1 MNFSLPAFWLSL
13 FVGLVVIAVVTRM
26 IRKDAAHQGLL
37 AALSLTLL
45 GLESGQTL
53 TVFLFVF
60 GVTYGALRFLA
71 QQGRPSK
78 ILIGCVVAIQLVPLV
93 FFKYG
98 NFLTSQV
105 IAETPSLLRDLLI
118 PVGLSFYTFQMVGLL
133 IDTVKDRLPLPSFL
147 NCLNF
152 ASFFPQIV
160 AGPIERRSDLL
171 PQVEKFRFRLD
182 WDAVERGV
190 RWIVLGLFMKL
201 TLAEN
206 IASESAAITVD
217 AVNPFLVWLECLFF
231 SFRIYYDF
239 AGYSFIA
246 YGIATCLGVKLTLNF
261 LSPYWTTNFRD
272 FWRHWHVSLSQWFRD
287 YLYIPLGGNR
297 STWKPALILLV
308 FAVSGIWHGAGWNFV
323 LWGALHGILVLLPPW
338 SKFRIPKPFAWG
350 IHMGL
355 VTFTWLFFFE
365 RDSALLFE
373 KVTTLLNPMTY
384 SLGHLKGVMAAFP
397 NKSAMIAS
405 VAILGLS
412 AFAIALEGLTLK
424 KPYALLTN
432 RFACLVLIV
441 LIYLFQPAA
450 YNEFIY
456 FNF

>member
-53 TVFLFVF
+53 AVFLFVF

-152 ASFFPQIV
+152 ASFFPQI
-160 AGPIERRSDLL
+160 
-171 PQVEKFRFRLD
+171 
-182 WDAVERGV
+182 
-190 RWIVLGLFMKL
+190 
-201 TLAEN
+201 
-206 IASESAAITVD
+206 
-217 AVNPFLVWLECLFF
+217 
-231 SFRIYYDF
+231 
-239 AGYSFIA
+239 
-246 YGIATCLGVKLTLNF
+246 
-261 LSPYWTTNFRD
+261 
-272 FWRHWHVSLSQWFRD
+272 
-287 YLYIPLGGNR
+287 
-297 STWKPALILLV
+297 
-308 FAVSGIWHGAGWNFV
+308 
-323 LWGALHGILVLLPPW
+323 
-338 SKFRIPKPFAWG
+338 
-350 IHMGL
+350 
-355 VTFTWLFFFE
+355 
-365 RDSALLFE
+365 
-373 KVTTLLNPMTY
+373 
-384 SLGHLKGVMAAFP
+384 
-397 NKSAMIAS
+397 
-405 VAILGLS
+405 
-412 AFAIALEGLTLK
+412 
-424 KPYALLTN
+424 
-432 RFACLVLIV
+432 
-441 LIYLFQPAA
+441 
-450 YNEFIY
+450 
-456 FNF
+456 